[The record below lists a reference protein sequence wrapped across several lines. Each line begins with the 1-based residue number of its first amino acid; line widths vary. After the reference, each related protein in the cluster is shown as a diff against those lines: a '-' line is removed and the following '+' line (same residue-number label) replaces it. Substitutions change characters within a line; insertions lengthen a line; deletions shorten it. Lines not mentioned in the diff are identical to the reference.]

1 MHPPLLICICISRF
15 HNSLSNPNLK
25 TKFFVGDFPSLLQMY
40 IDLTGPTVTA
50 VPVKYDPH
58 KKIVPLLAALYHT
71 WVLIKRY
78 FVDFQISWYLRSSF
92 TLENGEGGHQ
102 EQWIDG
108 STSLPHK
115 GSSTMEQIFSVL
127 HFFCAAYLSH
137 IMSYI
142 TCFFS
147 ALNFLTWLVLS
158 ITFIALFLLLIFWCC
173 LVWEFQW
180 LTFVTEKSREE
191 KCQTRRKYFKV
202 NFPLRKASKCE
213 KLAVATYTNISVI
226 SDLQT

>member
-1 MHPPLLICICISRF
+1 MFVSKPWRWKPIGRKDSNLHKCIPHSWSAFVFPGSIIHYPTQIWRQSFLLGI
-15 HNSLSNPNLK
+15 
-25 TKFFVGDFPSLLQMY
+25 FPSLLQMY

-137 IMSYI
+137 IM
-142 TCFFS
+142 
-147 ALNFLTWLVLS
+147 
-158 ITFIALFLLLIFWCC
+158 
-173 LVWEFQW
+173 
-180 LTFVTEKSREE
+180 
-191 KCQTRRKYFKV
+191 
-202 NFPLRKASKCE
+202 
-213 KLAVATYTNISVI
+213 TYTLYF
-226 SDLQT
+226 LQCS

>member
-1 MHPPLLICICISRF
+1 MFVSKPWRWKPIGRKDSNLHKCIQPSPTPDMHLYF
-15 HNSLSNPNLK
+15 SLFSNLNLD
-25 TKFFVGDFPSLLQMY
+25 TKFPEFLLGIFPSLLQMY

-50 VPVKYDPH
+50 IPVKYDPH

-115 GSSTMEQIFSVL
+115 GASTTEQIFSVL
-127 HFFCAAYLSH
+127 HFFCPAYPSH
-137 IMSYI
+137 IVTYKNMLF
-142 TCFFS
+142 C
-147 ALNFLTWLVLS
+147 ALTYQTLLV
-158 ITFIALFLLLIFWCC
+158 
-173 LVWEFQW
+173 
-180 LTFVTEKSREE
+180 
-191 KCQTRRKYFKV
+191 
-202 NFPLRKASKCE
+202 
-213 KLAVATYTNISVI
+213 
-226 SDLQT
+226 